1 MLGDLAVRFASAVAL
16 GAPFLLA
23 VYAGPPYFDLIIIVS
38 AGLLAWEWSRLTSAG
53 ASAGAGWRGGV
64 FIGCTVLAVSAA
76 SLLSPIAALAVVVVA
91 SVGLLLWARQQTWL
105 AAGIAY
111 LALPC
116 IALLWLREHAVDG
129 RSIVFWL
136 IAVVW
141 ASDVGA
147 YFSGRILGGPKLAPA
162 ISPNKTWAG
171 FFGGAAAAGAIG
183 AIAAIAAPLMGADR
197 PGLLVAVSVLLGISA
212 QAGDLFESW
221 LKRRFGVKD
230 TSALIPGHGGILDRV
245 DGLMAAALL
254 LALIGLTGKGS
265 MLAWL

>member
-1 MLGDLAVRFASAVAL
+1 MLGDLAVRFASAVVL
-16 GAPFLLA
+16 GAPFLVA
-23 VYAGPPYFDLIIIVS
+23 VYAGSPSFDLVIIAA
-38 AGLLAWEWSRLTSAG
+38 AGLLAWEWSRLTAADDG
-53 ASAGAGWRGGV
+53 AAERWRGVV
-64 FIGCTVLAVSAA
+64 FVIWTLIAVAF
-76 SLLSPIAALAVVVVA
+76 AALFSPPAGLVVVA
-91 SVGLLLWARQQTWL
+91 AAAAGLLFWGGREAWL
-105 AAGIAY
+105 AAGVAY

-116 IALLWLREHAVDG
+116 IALLWLRQHGDDG
-129 RSIVFWL
+129 RAVVFWL

-147 YFSGRILGGPKLAPA
+147 YFAGRILGGPKLAPA

-171 FFGGAAAAGAIG
+171 FFGGAIAAAVTG
-183 AIAAIAAPLMGADR
+183 AIAAPLLDAAR
-197 PGLLVAVSVLLGISA
+197 PALMAAVSVLLGISA
-212 QAGDLFESW
+212 QGGDLFESW

-245 DGLMAAALL
+245 DGLMVAAML

>member
-23 VYAGPPYFDLIIIVS
+23 VYAGSPYFDLVIIL
-38 AGLLAWEWSRLTSAG
+38 AGGLLAWEWSRLTSPGERGGPA
-53 ASAGAGWRGGV
+53 WRGAV
-64 FIGCTVLAVSAA
+64 FVACTILAVSAA
-76 SLLSPIAALAVVVVA
+76 SLLSPAAALAAVA
-91 SVGLLLWARQQTWL
+91 AAASGLLLWARGERWL
-105 AAGIAY
+105 IAGIAY

-116 IALLWLREHAVDG
+116 IALLWLRDDVAGG
-129 RSIVFWL
+129 RSIVLWL

-147 YFSGRILGGPKLAPA
+147 YFAGRILGGPKLAPR

-171 FFGGAAAAGAIG
+171 FFGGAAAAAAAGAV
-183 AIAAIAAPLMGADR
+183 ASPLMAAER
-197 PGLLVAVSVLLGISA
+197 PALLVAISILLGISA
-212 QAGDLFESW
+212 QGGDLFESW

-230 TSALIPGHGGILDRV
+230 TSALIPGHGGVLDRV

-254 LALIGLTGKGS
+254 LALIGLTGRGS

>member
-16 GAPFLLA
+16 GAPFLFA

-53 ASAGAGWRGGV
+53 AGAGWQGGV
-64 FIGCTVLAVSAA
+64 FIACTVLAVSAA
-76 SLLSPIAALAVVVVA
+76 SLLSPIAALAVVVAA
-91 SVGLLLWARQQTWL
+91 SVGLLLWAKRQTWL
-105 AAGIAY
+105 ACGIAY

-116 IALLWLREHAVDG
+116 VALLWLREHGADG

-171 FFGGAAAAGAIG
+171 FFGGAAAAAAVG
-183 AIAAIAAPLMGADR
+183 AIAAPLLGANR
-197 PGLLVAVSVLLGISA
+197 PGLLVAISVLLGISA
-212 QAGDLFESW
+212 QGGDLFESW

-230 TSALIPGHGGILDRV
+230 TSTLIPGHGGVLDRV

-254 LALIGLTGKGS
+254 LALISLTGKGS

>member
-23 VYAGPPYFDLIIIVS
+23 VHAGTPYFDLVVI
-38 AGLLAWEWSRLTSAG
+38 AAAALLAWEWSRLTGDGPGTGRRSAVFIACATACVVAASALSVSAG
-53 ASAGAGWRGGV
+53 
-64 FIGCTVLAVSAA
+64 LAAA
-76 SLLSPIAALAVVVVA
+76 AAAA
-91 SVGLLLWARQQTWL
+91 AGLLLWRRRQAWL
-105 AAGIAY
+105 AAGIVY
-111 LALPC
+111 LTLPC
-116 IALLWLREHAVDG
+116 IALLWLREHAADG
-129 RSIVFWL
+129 RGIVFWL

-147 YFSGRILGGPKLAPA
+147 YFAGRILGGPKLAPA

-171 FFGGAAAAGAIG
+171 FFGGAGAAAVTGAVAG
-183 AIAAIAAPLMGADR
+183 PLLGADR
-197 PGLLVAVSVLLGISA
+197 PVLLIAVSVLLGISA

-221 LKRRFGVKD
+221 LKRRFDVKD
-230 TSALIPGHGGILDRV
+230 TSALIPGHGGVLDRV